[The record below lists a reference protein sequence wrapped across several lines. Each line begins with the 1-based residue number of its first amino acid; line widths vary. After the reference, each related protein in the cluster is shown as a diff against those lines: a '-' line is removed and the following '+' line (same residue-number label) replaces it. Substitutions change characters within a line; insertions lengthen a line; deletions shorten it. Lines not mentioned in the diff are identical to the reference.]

1 MAQSALIYIDGEVD
15 LTTIIE
21 EVRKD
26 FAFIDKE
33 TLIIRVPKLPVG
45 SKVEIELVCDASCAS
60 LENGSKFKL
69 GCTQQ
74 AFSDLEAFG
83 KRAQIHN

>member
-15 LTTIIE
+15 LTAIIE

-26 FAFIDKE
+26 FAFIEKE

-45 SKVEIELVCDASCAS
+45 SKVEIELVCDSSCAGLDS
-60 LENGSKFKL
+60 GSQFKL

-74 AFSDLEAFG
+74 KFGDLEAFG
-83 KRAQIHN
+83 KRTQILN